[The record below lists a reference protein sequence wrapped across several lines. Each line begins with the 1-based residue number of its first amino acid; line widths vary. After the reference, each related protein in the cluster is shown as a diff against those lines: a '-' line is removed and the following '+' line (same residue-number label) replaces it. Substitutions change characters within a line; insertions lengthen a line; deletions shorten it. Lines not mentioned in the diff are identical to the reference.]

1 MAFNL
6 TEFRAAMTG
15 DGARPNLF
23 NCQINFP
30 VGVALSA
37 VAGNN
42 FRFMARAAQLPG
54 ATINQVPV
62 MYFGRELKFAGN
74 RIFQDWTVTIIND
87 ENFFIRK
94 AFEDWMSAIN
104 EHVSNVRRPGFLN
117 TAEYTSTGYITQYG
131 KEGATEK
138 LKKYKF
144 VGLFPVD
151 ITPIE
156 LDWGANDQIEEFAVT
171 FAYQWWEDFDGLTT
185 DRSDFTSFPRA
196 NQI

>member
-23 NCQINFP
+23 NCQVNFP
-30 VGVALSA
+30 AGILLGSA
-37 VAGNN
+37 AGNK

-54 ATINQVPV
+54 SSVNQVPV

-74 RIFQDWTVTIIND
+74 RTFQDWTVTIIND
-87 ENFFIRK
+87 EDFYIRK

-117 TAEYTSTGYITQYG
+117 TADYTSTGYITQYG
-131 KEGATEK
+131 KEGDTR
-138 LKKYKF
+138 LKRYKF
-144 VGLFPVD
+144 VGMFPVD

-156 LDWGANDQIEEFAVT
+156 LDWSANDQIEEFSVT
-171 FAYQWWEDFDGLTT
+171 FAYQWWEDYDGLTT
-185 DRSDFTSFPRA
+185 DRSDYTAVPGV
-196 NQI
+196 NEI